1 MRHIKK
7 SWSYSMSNVISASHL
22 TLAYDNGTKEI
33 IKDATFSIKKGEFVF
48 ITGPSGSG
56 KSTLLKALYG
66 QIKASEGNLV
76 IGGLDLA
83 TARKSK
89 LQELRTH
96 MGIIFQD
103 YKLVNEWTVAKNVVL
118 PLMIAGYSVD
128 VQNTQAQRLLKH
140 VKLSEHAEKY
150 PLELSGGEQQ
160 RVGVARALAK
170 NPVVILADEPTGNL
184 DDYSSNVIWDLM
196 ENACQQLDTTVLVVT
211 HKIPSIFSLPYRHF
225 IIENK
230 GVYEV
235 H

>member
-1 MRHIKK
+1 
-7 SWSYSMSNVISASHL
+7 MSNVIHASHL
-22 TLAYDNGTKEI
+22 TLTYGKGGKEV
-33 IKDATFSIKKGEFVF
+33 IKDANFSIKKGEFVF

-66 QIKASEGNLV
+66 KLKPSEGNLV
-76 IGGLDLA
+76 VGGLDLA
-83 TARKSK
+83 NVSQRK

-103 YKLVNEWTVAKNVVL
+103 YKLVNEWTVKKNVVL
-118 PLMIAGYSVD
+118 PLMIAGYATEIQD
-128 VQNTQAQRLLKH
+128 TQARRLLKH
-140 VKLSEHAEKY
+140 VKLAEHADKY

-211 HKIPSIFSLPYRHF
+211 HKIPTIFSLPYRHF
-225 IIENK
+225 IIESK

>member
-1 MRHIKK
+1 
-7 SWSYSMSNVISASHL
+7 MSNVISAKNL
-22 TLAYDNGTKEI
+22 TLAYDNGRKEI
-33 IKDATFSIKKGEFVF
+33 IKNANFNIGKGDFVF

-66 QIKASEGNLV
+66 QIKPKEGNLV
-76 IGGLDLA
+76 IGGVDLA
-83 TARKSK
+83 RARQKK

-103 YKLVNEWTVAKNVVL
+103 YKLINEWTVAKNVVL
-118 PLMIAGYSVD
+118 PLMIAGYSID
-128 VQNTQAQRLLKH
+128 VQNTQAHRLLKH
-140 VKLSEHAEKY
+140 VKLAEHAERF
-150 PLELSGGEQQ
+150 PMELSGGEQQ

-196 ENACQQLDTTVLVVT
+196 ENACQQLETTVLVVT
-211 HKIPSIFSLPYRHF
+211 HKIPTIFSLPYRHF
-225 IIENK
+225 IIESK

>member
-1 MRHIKK
+1 
-7 SWSYSMSNVISASHL
+7 MSNVISAKNL
-22 TLAYDNGTKEI
+22 TLAYENGKKEI
-33 IKDATFSIKKGEFVF
+33 IKNATFSIKKGEFVF

-56 KSTLLKALYG
+56 KSTLLKAMYG
-66 QIKASEGNLV
+66 ALKPKDGALVVGGHELSKIKS
-76 IGGLDLA
+76 
-83 TARKSK
+83 KK

-103 YKLVNEWTVAKNVVL
+103 YRLINEWSVEKNVVL
-118 PLMIAGYSVD
+118 PLMIAGYSEA
-128 VQNTQAQRLLKH
+128 VQKAQSQRLLKH
-140 VKLSEHAEKY
+140 VKLSEHANKY

-160 RVGVARALAK
+160 RVGVARALSK

-196 ENACQQLDTTVLVVT
+196 ENACQQLNTTVLVVT
-211 HKIPSIFSLPYRHF
+211 HKIPTIFSLPYRHF
-225 IIENK
+225 IIEHG

>member
-1 MRHIKK
+1 
-7 SWSYSMSNVISASHL
+7 MSNVISVSHL
-22 TLAYDNGTKEI
+22 TLAYDKEKEI
-33 IKDATFSIKKGEFVF
+33 IKDVNFDIKKGEFVF

-66 QIKASEGNLV
+66 QIKPKEGSLV
-76 IGGLDLA
+76 VGGLDIA
-83 TARKSK
+83 TARDGK
-89 LQELRTH
+89 LQELRRH

-103 YKLVNEWTVAKNVVL
+103 YKLVNEWSVAKNVVL
-118 PLMIAGYSVD
+118 PLMIEGYSID
-128 VQNTQAQRLLKH
+128 VQNTQSKRLLKH
-140 VKLSEHAEKY
+140 VKLSDHADKY

-196 ENACQQLDTTVLVVT
+196 ENACQQLETTVLVVT
-211 HKIPSIFSLPYRHF
+211 HKIPSVFSLPYRHF

>member
-1 MRHIKK
+1 
-7 SWSYSMSNVISASHL
+7 MSNVIHASHL
-22 TLAYDNGTKEI
+22 TLAYEKGEKEI
-33 IKDATFSIKKGEFVF
+33 IKDANFSIKKGEFVF

-66 QIKASEGNLV
+66 QLKPSDGSLV
-76 IGGLDLA
+76 VGGLDLA
-83 TARKSK
+83 TVGKSK

-118 PLMIAGYSVD
+118 PLMIAGYSSEIQD
-128 VQNTQAQRLLKH
+128 TQAKRLLKH
-140 VKLSEHAEKY
+140 VKLAEHAERY

-211 HKIPSIFSLPYRHF
+211 HKIPTIFSLPYRHF
-225 IIENK
+225 IIESK

>member
-1 MRHIKK
+1 
-7 SWSYSMSNVISASHL
+7 MSNVIHASKL
-22 TLAYDNGTKEI
+22 TLAYGKGEKEI
-33 IKDATFSIKKGEFVF
+33 IKDANFSIKKGEFVF

-56 KSTLLKALYG
+56 KSTLLKSLYG
-66 QIKASEGNLV
+66 QLIPTEGSLV
-76 IGGLDLA
+76 VGGLDLA
-83 TARKSK
+83 NIPQSK

-103 YKLVNEWTVAKNVVL
+103 YKLVNEWTVSKNVVL
-118 PLMIAGYSVD
+118 PLMIAGYSTEI
-128 VQNTQAQRLLKH
+128 QETQARRLLKH
-140 VKLSEHAEKY
+140 VKLTEHADKY

-211 HKIPSIFSLPYRHF
+211 HKIPTIFSLPYRHF
-225 IIENK
+225 IIESK

>member
-1 MRHIKK
+1 VP
-7 SWSYSMSNVISASHL
+7 NVINASNL
-22 TLAYDNGTKEI
+22 TLAYDNGKKEVI
-33 IKDATFSIKKGEFVF
+33 QNANFTIKKGEFIF

-56 KSTLLKALYG
+56 KSTLLKSLYG
-66 QIKASEGNLV
+66 QLKPSGGSLV
-76 IGGLDLA
+76 VGGVDLMNV
-83 TARKSK
+83 KSGK

-103 YKLVNEWTVAKNVVL
+103 YKLINEWTVAKNVVL
-118 PLMIAGYSVD
+118 PLMIAGYSID
-128 VQNTQAQRLLKH
+128 VQETQAHRLLKH
-140 VKLSEHAEKY
+140 VKLSEHADRY

-184 DDYSSNVIWDLM
+184 DEYSSNVIWDLM
-196 ENACQQLDTTVLVVT
+196 ENACQQLETTVLVVT
-211 HKIPSIFSLPYRHF
+211 HKIPQIFSLPYRHF
-225 IIENK
+225 IIESK

>member
-1 MRHIKK
+1 
-7 SWSYSMSNVISASHL
+7 MSNVIHASNL
-22 TLAYDNGTKEI
+22 TLAYDEGSKEV
-33 IKDATFSIKKGEFVF
+33 IKDASFSIKKGEFVF

-56 KSTLLKALYG
+56 KSTLLKSLYG
-66 QIKASEGNLV
+66 QIKVNEGNLV
-76 IGGLDLA
+76 IGGVDLA

-96 MGIIFQD
+96 LGIIFQD

-118 PLMIAGYSVD
+118 PLMIAGYSLD

-140 VKLSEHAEKY
+140 VKLSEFGDKF

>member
-1 MRHIKK
+1 
-7 SWSYSMSNVISASHL
+7 MSNVIRASNL
-22 TLAYDNGTKEI
+22 TLAYDNKVI
-33 IKDATFSIKKGEFVF
+33 INDANFSIKKGEFVF

-56 KSTLLKALYG
+56 KSTLLKSLYG
-66 QIKASEGNLV
+66 QIKPREGNLV

-83 TARKSK
+83 NIRPKK

-96 MGIIFQD
+96 LGIIFQD
-103 YKLVNEWTVAKNVVL
+103 YKLVNEWSVSKNVVL
-118 PLMIAGYSVD
+118 PLMIAGYSTE
-128 VQNTQAQRLLKH
+128 VQETQARRLLSH
-140 VKLSEHAEKY
+140 VKLTDHADKY

-211 HKIPSIFSLPYRHF
+211 HKIPTIFSLPYRHF
-225 IIENK
+225 IIESK

>member
-1 MRHIKK
+1 
-7 SWSYSMSNVISASHL
+7 MSNVINATHL
-22 TLAYDNGTKEI
+22 TLSYGNGQQEI
-33 IKDATFSIKKGEFVF
+33 IKDASFNIQKGEFVF

-56 KSTLLKALYG
+56 KSTLLKSLYG
-66 QIKASEGNLV
+66 QLKPTDGSLFVGGHDLCDIK
-76 IGGLDLA
+76 
-83 TARKSK
+83 KSK

-96 MGIIFQD
+96 FGIIFQD

-118 PLMIAGYSVD
+118 PLMIAGYSLD
-128 VQNTQAQRLLKH
+128 VQNTQAKRLLKH
-140 VKLSEHAEKY
+140 VKLSDYGNKY

-160 RVGVARALAK
+160 RVGVARAFAK

-196 ENACQQLDTTVLVVT
+196 ENACQQLETTVLVVT
-211 HKIPSIFSLPYRHF
+211 HKIPTIFSLPYRHF

-230 GVYEV
+230 GIYEV

>member
-1 MRHIKK
+1 
-7 SWSYSMSNVISASHL
+7 MSNVIQASGL
-22 TLAYDNGTKEI
+22 TLAYDNGTKSI
-33 IKDATFSIKKGEFVF
+33 IKDANFSIKKGEFVF

-66 QIKASEGNLV
+66 QLKPSAGTLVVGGNNLST
-76 IGGLDLA
+76 ITKG
-83 TARKSK
+83 K

-103 YKLVNEWTVAKNVVL
+103 YKLINEWTVAKNVVL
-118 PLMIAGYSVD
+118 PLMIAGYSNE
-128 VQNTQAQRLLKH
+128 VQDTQARRLLQH
-140 VKLSEHAEKY
+140 VKLAEHADKY

-160 RVGVARALAK
+160 RVGVARALSK

-211 HKIPSIFSLPYRHF
+211 HKIPTIFSLPYRHF
-225 IIENK
+225 IIESR

>member
-1 MRHIKK
+1 
-7 SWSYSMSNVISASHL
+7 MSNVISASGL

-33 IKDATFSIKKGEFVF
+33 IKDATFNIKKGEFVF

-66 QIKASEGNLV
+66 AIKTHDGSLV
-76 IGGLDLA
+76 IGGVDLA

-140 VKLSEHAEKY
+140 VKLSEHTDKY

>member
-1 MRHIKK
+1 
-7 SWSYSMSNVISASHL
+7 MSNVISASNL
-22 TLAYDNGTKEI
+22 TLAYENGKKEI
-33 IKDATFSIKKGEFVF
+33 IKNVSFSIKKGEFVF

-66 QIKASEGNLV
+66 ALKPKDGTIIVGGN
-76 IGGLDLA
+76 DLA
-83 TARKSK
+83 SIRPSK

-96 MGIIFQD
+96 LGIIFQD
-103 YKLVNEWTVAKNVVL
+103 YRLINEWNVEKNVVL
-118 PLMIAGYSVD
+118 PLMIAGYSLD
-128 VQNTQAQRLLKH
+128 VQKAQAQRLLKH
-140 VKLSEHAEKY
+140 VKLTEHADKY

-196 ENACQQLDTTVLVVT
+196 ENACQQLETTVLVVT
-211 HKIPSIFSLPYRHF
+211 HKIPTIFSLPYRHF
-225 IIENK
+225 IIESG

-235 H
+235 R